1 MLDDAADDAADAPA
15 GIEPPAD
22 PADLAGLE
30 SLFLDDAADH
40 LAGICLGSRQAD
52 NNI

>member
-15 GIEPPAD
+15 GIEP